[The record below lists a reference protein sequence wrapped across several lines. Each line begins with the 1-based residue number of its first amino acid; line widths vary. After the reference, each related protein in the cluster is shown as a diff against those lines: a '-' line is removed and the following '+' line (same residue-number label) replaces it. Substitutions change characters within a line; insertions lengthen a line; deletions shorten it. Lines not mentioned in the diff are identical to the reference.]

1 MAILGFREKYQ
12 LLLPM
17 KASSSPGEILA
28 GPGKLW
34 FVNGRTGD
42 SRTSMTRRASLLLRR
57 IIMVEREFGG
67 GVGSNKCVAVGWFK
81 HDVLMI
87 QPSDHHKNLV
97 GQSLYAKEGYL
108 KAW

>member
-1 MAILGFREKYQ
+1 
-12 LLLPM
+12 M
-17 KASSSPGEILA
+17 KASFGPGKILA

-42 SRTSMTRRASLLLRR
+42 SRTSMIRRASLLLRR

-67 GVGSNKCVAVGWFK
+67 GVGSNKCMAVGCFK

-87 QPSDHHKNLV
+87 QPSDHHKIFV
-97 GQSLYAKEGYL
+97 GRDDFVSVGSFLYLE
-108 KAW
+108 W